1 MLFREL
7 DLLFANPARF
17 LDTPLELPAAL
28 PSQLPAKTG
37 KEILDSGKTS
47 FTDFCPVTYSESGCT
62 YEGLKRPDGS
72 FAASYKGKTY
82 VLLTVKALD
91 KFMRRPEDFCNLQL
105 PAKVPPKPLP
115 LVDLP
120 TGGYLELGTGEAL
133 TDAIDAVGTFKPKL
147 PFISVT
153 DSSLI
158 FVALYLKANNKN
170 NPLYVRQKWQAALDL
185 FKSDC
190 ENISFLGRKMTR
202 RYKPKEHVRKPI
214 FTLKLT
220 HFLAIARA

>member
-1 MLFREL
+1 M
-7 DLLFANPARF
+7 
-17 LDTPLELPAAL
+17 
-28 PSQLPAKTG
+28 
-37 KEILDSGKTS
+37 
-47 FTDFCPVTYSESGCT
+47 
-62 YEGLKRPDGS
+62 
-72 FAASYKGKTY
+72 
-82 VLLTVKALD
+82 LLTLKALD

-115 LVDLP
+115 LQELP

-133 TDAIDAVGTFKPKL
+133 TDAIDAVGNFKPKL

-158 FVALYLKANNKN
+158 FVALYLKANNKK
-170 NPLYVRQKWQAALDL
+170 NPLFVRQKWQAALDL

-202 RYKPKEHVRKPI
+202 RYKPKEHVKTLLFNFPQIYFQRLPELDKRLERFFDLEKCPSYLTSMKKPPI
-214 FTLKLT
+214 PAK
-220 HFLAIARA
+220 APCKK